1 MSFTLFLAVFTAAIC
16 AVGIAIM
23 GRMPF
28 PPLLIWAGRMIVI
41 LVAGATIY
49 AGLQAQW
56 GQ

>member
-1 MSFTLFLAVFTAAIC
+1 MSFPLFLVVFTTAISSAA
-16 AVGIAIM
+16 IAIM

-28 PPLLIWAGRMIVI
+28 PPLLIWVGRMIVI

-49 AGLQAQW
+49 AGLQAQS